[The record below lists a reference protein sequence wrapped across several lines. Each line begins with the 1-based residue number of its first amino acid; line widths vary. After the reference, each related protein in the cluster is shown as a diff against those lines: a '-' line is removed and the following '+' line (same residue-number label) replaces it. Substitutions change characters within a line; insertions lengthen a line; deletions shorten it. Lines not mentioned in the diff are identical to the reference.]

1 MVLLYGKDK
10 IARYLCCH
18 FYFLVFIF
26 SPQEDTVL
34 LSNLRVRRKEISLTE
49 YAET

>member
-10 IARYLCCH
+10 IARYLCY

-26 SPQEDTVL
+26 SSQEDTVL